1 MGQEIRN
8 ENILSLTSFFLH
20 YDDASSWREGG
31 GGGYSIF
38 TAGSQHGQKKFP
50 TGNLTVFPC
59 FGLNRK
65 PTQTNSSWNGYR
77 YQSVEVHI
85 SFPLKFDGATLL
97 RLELKTKS
105 HQ

>member
-1 MGQEIRN
+1 MAVMG
-8 ENILSLTSFFLH
+8 SV
-20 YDDASSWREGG
+20 
-31 GGGYSIF
+31 F
-38 TAGSQHGQKKFP
+38 TAGPQQGKKNFVAE
-50 TGNLTVFPC
+50 NLTVLPC
-59 FGLNRK
+59 FALNRK